1 MNNKKKSIN
10 KKLRAETKR
19 PQILVCYD
27 LMEGL
32 TYEEKDMIFE
42 IEPELFSIGTIA
54 LLEET
59 ISLLSV
65 GVLEI
70 RSIENFDPK
79 QGISYQTFAKVVP
92 SIMKSKDFSVKPKVS
107 LEDKVY
113 LETYYHHNQDNIQVD
128 ETPTKI

>member
-1 MNNKKKSIN
+1 
-10 KKLRAETKR
+10 
-19 PQILVCYD
+19 
-27 LMEGL
+27 MEGL
-32 TYEEKDMIFE
+32 TYEEKDTIFE